1 MLEIRKIEEKDFEVV
16 SKLNKEIFGTSAME
30 DDVFHDLIFTPHGK
44 YHTYFI
50 VLTKDN
56 KILGYAGLS
65 YSYERANIEVLGV
78 DKSARELGY
87 GIKLIDELY
96 GFTYR
101 NDIKF
106 LYLNVSIDL
115 KAACQVFQDYGFQ
128 IVRINEGFYGEG
140 KDSYFMRKSVD
151 YDPVVDE
158 REFDY
163 Y

>member
-1 MLEIRKIEEKDFEVV
+1 MLEIRKIKQEDFEVV
-16 SKLNKEIFGTSAME
+16 DKLNKEIFEESAI
-30 DDVFHDLIFTPHGK
+30 DTDVLHDLIFTPHGK
-44 YHTYFI
+44 YQTYFI
-50 VLTKDN
+50 VLTLND

-65 YSYERANIEVLGV
+65 YSFDRATIEVIGV
-78 DKSARELGY
+78 SKEARSLGY

-106 LYLNVSIDL
+106 LYLNVSTSL
-115 KAACQVFQDYGFQ
+115 NSAVEVFQDYGFQ
-128 IVRINEGFYGEG
+128 IVRINEGFYGTG